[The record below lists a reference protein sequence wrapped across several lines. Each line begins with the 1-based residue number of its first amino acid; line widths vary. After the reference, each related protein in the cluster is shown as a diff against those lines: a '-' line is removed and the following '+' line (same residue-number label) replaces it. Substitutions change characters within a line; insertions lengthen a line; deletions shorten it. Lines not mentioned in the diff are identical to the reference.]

1 MATVSLSNVRVQ
13 LLNDG
18 FSIINLSKKT
28 FDSNFNLD
36 IALKLL

>member
-1 MATVSLSNVRVQ
+1 MVTVSLSNVRVQ

-18 FSIINLSKKT
+18 FSIINLSKKP